1 MTSLLSAC
9 LALPAATLPLVL
21 NARAPGRDTLQS
33 WTCGWVSQGLNTHDG
48 MPGDFGRVCG
58 ESVSLG
64 PNRFFRLMS
73 VLRCCGSD
81 DRSHPLL
88 KTIMIAVLSREL
100 KPAVQSTSTANQAD
114 SKPEPKLINPPHSA
128 SQHTLHSQLSS
139 CISHS

>member
-58 ESVSLG
+58 ESVSLARSLFLIPAG
-64 PNRFFRLMS
+64 GCKLVNDDLMVIEDKS
-73 VLRCCGSD
+73 
-81 DRSHPLL
+81 
-88 KTIMIAVLSREL
+88 
-100 KPAVQSTSTANQAD
+100 
-114 SKPEPKLINPPHSA
+114 
-128 SQHTLHSQLSS
+128 
-139 CISHS
+139 